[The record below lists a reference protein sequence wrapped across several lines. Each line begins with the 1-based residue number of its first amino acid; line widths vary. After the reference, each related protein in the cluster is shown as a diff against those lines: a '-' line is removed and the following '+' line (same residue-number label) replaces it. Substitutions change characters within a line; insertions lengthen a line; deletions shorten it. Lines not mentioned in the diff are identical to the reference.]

1 MSQISTRNLDALPDV
16 DRLKAL
22 LQSLATL
29 DAIISPEWEYRYYSF
44 NSKWSRGEQMGSM
57 RNGSGDELFALFNR
71 AGCFIKGFAH
81 EYPMT
86 PYRTQPP
93 EMWPGMLEGV
103 PDDFSSGVNE
113 PAFSMSDVTFCL
125 WRRYSDSSWSHGPID
140 FPNGDDPDG
149 SAYLLAIL
157 NCEPA
162 TYCRFAEDYFEST
175 VPVDSVRHVYKHSP
189 LTDDVVASL
198 NADTTLQGIAEDLAE
213 IGYPTVESNITKP

>member
-1 MSQISTRNLDALPDV
+1 MSQISTRNLNALADL

-29 DAIISPEWEYRYYSF
+29 DAIMSPEWEYRYYSF

-93 EMWPGMLEGV
+93 ALWAGILEGV

-113 PAFSMSDVTFCL
+113 PAFSMNDVTFCI
-125 WRRYSDSSWSHGPID
+125 WRRYSDASWSHGPID
-140 FPNGDDPDG
+140 FPDGDDPDG
-149 SAYLLAIL
+149 SAYLLGIL
-157 NCEPA
+157 DGDPA
-162 TYCRFAEDYFEST
+162 TYCQFAEDYFESN
-175 VPVDSVRHVYKHSP
+175 VSIDSVRHVYNHSP
-189 LTDDVVASL
+189 LTDAVVTSL
-198 NADTTLQGIAEDLAE
+198 NVDTTLNRIAEDLAE
-213 IGYPTVESNITKP
+213 IGYPTEKAT

>member
-29 DAIISPEWEYRYYSF
+29 DAIISPAWKYRYYSF

-57 RNGSGDELFALFNR
+57 RNGSGDEFFALFNL

-93 EMWPGMLEGV
+93 QMWPGMLDCV

-113 PAFSMSDVTFCL
+113 PAFSMNDVTFCI
-125 WRRYSDSSWSHGPID
+125 WRRYSDSCWSHGPID
-140 FPNGDDPDG
+140 FPDGDDPDG

-157 NCEPA
+157 DGQPA
-162 TYCRFAEDYFEST
+162 TYCQFAADYFESH
-175 VPVDSVRHVYKHSP
+175 VPIDSVRHVYDHLP
-189 LTDDVVASL
+189 LTDNVVVSL
-198 NADTTLQGIAEDLAE
+198 NSDATLKALAEDLTE
-213 IGYPTVESNITKP
+213 IGYPINKAT